1 MYIILVQKNGLKK
14 TSQIINRSKM
24 SKASTAHVK
33 VQQSRSFKKTVTS
46 TDKFKGEDGTDPFMA
61 FTVVSVRAYRERSAK
76 CPPSIN
82 WPVNTGE
89 LNVLCE

>member
-1 MYIILVQKNGLKK
+1 MEE

-33 VQQSRSFKKTVTS
+33 VQQSRSIKKTVTS
-46 TDKFKGEDGTDPFMA
+46 TDKFKGKDGTDPFMA
-61 FTVVSVRAYRERSAK
+61 LTVVSVRAYTERRAK

-82 WPVNTGE
+82 GLVNIGE